1 MTRMRFDR
9 PQLVYVDN
17 LRRELS
23 KASLPNVASASIQKP
38 KSRLERHIAEIEQMA
53 EQQQFALGHLIECYA
68 LYVDGFSY
76 ELARLAKNHKGRAKP
91 KKTLTLLREEL
102 VDAGVEILRQAILD
116 SLAKRASAVDWLMKF
131 LKLMPK
137 ADREAWRLLD
147 ECLVEECVPL
157 VEDTLEKQGLIGVL
171 SAKQ

>member
-23 KASLPNVASASIQKP
+23 KTPLANTRSAAVQKP
-38 KSRLERHIAEIEQMA
+38 KSRLEQHISEIEQMD
-53 EQQQFALGHLIECYA
+53 EQQNSALGHLIECYEQYLDA
-68 LYVDGFSY
+68 FSY
-76 ELARLAKNHKGRAKP
+76 EIARLAKNHKGRTKP
-91 KKTLTLLREEL
+91 KKALALVREEL
-102 VDAGVEILRQAILD
+102 VNAGVEILRQAIVD
-116 SLAKRASAVDWLMKF
+116 SLAKRASAVEWLMKF
-131 LKLMPK
+131 FKLMPK

-157 VEDTLEKQGLIGVL
+157 VEDALEKQGLISVM
-171 SAKQ
+171 SPKH

>member
-1 MTRMRFDR
+1 MVQMRFDR

-23 KASLPNVASASIQKP
+23 KASLSQTKSTSPQKP
-38 KSRLERHIAEIEQMA
+38 KSRLERHFSEIEQMN
-53 EQQQFALGHLIECYA
+53 EQQQLALGHLIECYA

-76 ELARLAKNHKGRAKP
+76 EIARIAKNHKGRAKP

-102 VDAGVEILRQAILD
+102 VSAGVEILRQAIVD
-116 SLAKRASAVDWLMKF
+116 GLAKRTSAVDWLMKF
-131 LKLMPK
+131 LNLMPK

-157 VEDTLEKQGLIGVL
+157 VEGALEEQGLAGIL
-171 SAKQ
+171 HAKQ